1 MLYHFEIENLKK
13 SDVGIYTCQIIN
25 ADGVDEKAVVVNI
38 LSGPKWIAG
47 EANIKE
53 SYTYGDNIR
62 RGLVRCVLES
72 NPKSPI
78 DWYKDGSK
86 LEQNELY
93 NWVDAETEFNSISSI
108 ELLNLQE
115 KHQGTYQCKSRNH
128 LQFESGVEFEIN
140 FIEPVP
146 PRITTRPENVRS
158 PVGDTIILFCEAI
171 GEPTPTIRWTKNGQL
186 VQLDDRI
193 HLTDEGFL
201 QIEDVNLSD
210 DDYYGCHARNSAG
223 RVSLRAKLSV
233 FDPRLEREN
242 SRNIQNG
249 AINDAQRRLIKQA
262 SHRVLLSVNRTISS
276 LLQNK
281 DKDQVPMRDL
291 FALGKFPPTPSLA
304 NAVAAEVFEDAA
316 ELAGSSIDKDF
327 LGRSHPFQSDLLTR
341 ENIDQLK
348 ELAGCVHDDREVDC
362 DSNFCFHQRFRSHNG

>member
-1 MLYHFEIENLKK
+1 MNPYK

-38 LSGPKWIAG
+38 LSGPKWVAR
-47 EANIKE
+47 EANTKE
-53 SYTYGDNIR
+53 SYTHGDNVR

-72 NPKSPI
+72 NPKSKI

-86 LEQNELY
+86 LEKNELF
-93 NWVDAETEFNSISSI
+93 NWIDAETEFNSISSI

-128 LQFESGVEFEIN
+128 LELEPGVEFKIK

-146 PRITTRPENVRS
+146 PRITVRPENVRS

-193 HLTDEGFL
+193 HLTDAGFL
-201 QIEDVNLSD
+201 QIEDVNISD

-223 RVSLRAKLSV
+223 RVSLRAKLSI

-276 LLQNK
+276 LLENK

-291 FALGKFPPTPSLA
+291 FALGKFPPAPSLA
-304 NAVAAEVFEDAA
+304 NAVAAEVFEEAA
-316 ELAGSSIDKDF
+316 ELAGSSIEKDF
-327 LGRSHPFQSDLLTR
+327 LGRLHPFQSASLTR
-341 ENIDQLK
+341 EKIDQLK

-362 DSNFCFHQRFRSHNG
+362 DSNFCFHQKYRSHNG